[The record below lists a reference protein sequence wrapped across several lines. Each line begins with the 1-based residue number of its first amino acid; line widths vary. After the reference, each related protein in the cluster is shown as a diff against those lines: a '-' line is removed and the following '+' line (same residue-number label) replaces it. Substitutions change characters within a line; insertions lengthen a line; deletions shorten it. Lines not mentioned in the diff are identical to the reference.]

1 MDVSIRFSDPTKS
14 DLSAGTTTTMAIS
27 ESSVGLSS
35 EVNSPVSFA
44 MTSKED
50 KVEELDEIMGNLDLG
65 EAMDHSD
72 VDQEDFTTL
81 SGGVS
86 SNLHQI
92 CVIITKAA
100 EENNGT
106 NNIVVNTQDNNPR
119 SNNGKAKEKYMSP
132 PKSGELTCEQS
143 IMARRYL
150 QTREEKF

>member
-1 MDVSIRFSDPTKS
+1 
-14 DLSAGTTTTMAIS
+14 
-27 ESSVGLSS
+27 
-35 EVNSPVSFA
+35 
-44 MTSKED
+44 MTSIED

-65 EAMDHSD
+65 EAMDRSD

-92 CVIITKAA
+92 CVITTKAA